1 MNFVCYYLQ
10 KMKFEEE
17 QIFWIMT
24 YCFENILPKNYYINM
39 LPMLADIKL
48 LKYILRD
55 KLADVYKLMDNLK
68 IDLNFLVVSWF
79 LLIFVEINNFEL

>member
-1 MNFVCYYLQ
+1 
-10 KMKFEEE
+10 
-17 QIFWIMT
+17 MT

-55 KLADVYKLMDNLK
+55 KLADVFNLMENLK